1 MLIHSTQLHCLK
13 RTTRFIFL
21 VDFSFMIEKLA
32 GRQHYPQGKIINS
45 FSSLF
50 NSWELNN
57 LPICQQN
64 DQYFVKTV
72 KRTTL
77 KIAINHSTTRLHLT
91 RRGSQTR
98 DLSLHG
104 DEKKRGRGGK
114 DFDHM
119 ATKSLWKYAG
129 SVLPAEIEKSFTV
142 SDRVDATS
150 VIFRARSG
158 SAASGQWI
166 HNRRRVGDESKK
178 KNGKWKHV
186 FFTEQAVPQRRTEKD
201 WPTGT
206 YGCEKAF
213 KKQSTLFNLIS
224 AIYL

>member
-13 RTTRFIFL
+13 RTTCFIFL

-104 DEKKRGRGGK
+104 DEKKKREGRKRFWSHGHK
-114 DFDHM
+114 VTLKVCWQCI
-119 ATKSLWKYAG
+119 ARRNRK
-129 SVLPAEIEKSFTV
+129 VLHCERSCRCNECHFQSSEWISSIGP
-142 SDRVDATS
+142 VDTQQKTS
-150 VIFRARSG
+150 GWRK
-158 SAASGQWI
+158 Q
-166 HNRRRVGDESKK
+166 KK
-178 KNGKWKHV
+178 KW
-186 FFTEQAVPQRRTEKD
+186 
-201 WPTGT
+201 
-206 YGCEKAF
+206 
-213 KKQSTLFNLIS
+213 
-224 AIYL
+224 